1 MFLRTKEEI
10 LLDEAVRG
18 GNRFIAWFAGHA
30 NQRKI
35 ERDIEDKLKD
45 IRSED
50 DRRRVLRDLEK
61 LEDALEASS
70 SLGGILFKVFIFG
83 GVLSLIFT
91 MANKLDGNTD
101 DVLDI
106 VQTLKSKVREYKIPK

>member
-18 GNRFIAWFAGHA
+18 GNRFIAWFTGRA

-35 ERDIEDKLKD
+35 EIDIEDKLKD

-61 LEDALEASS
+61 LEKALKTSN

-83 GVLSLIFT
+83 GPLSLIFT
-91 MANKLDGNTD
+91 MANKLGGTTN

-106 VQTLKSKVREYKIPK
+106 VQKLKSRVTEYKIPK